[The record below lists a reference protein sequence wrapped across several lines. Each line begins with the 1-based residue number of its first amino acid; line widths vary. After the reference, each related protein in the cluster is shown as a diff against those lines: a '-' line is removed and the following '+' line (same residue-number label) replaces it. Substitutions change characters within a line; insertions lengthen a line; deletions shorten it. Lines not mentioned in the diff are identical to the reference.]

1 MSIINDS
8 HAIGIDS
15 RNLVLKTRGALY
27 VKVGSQYYE
36 IDFRNLSGNKEDKE
50 EESEKEYILTVE
62 SKQEIESLE
71 YPGDNKLIVGLDGT
85 LFVTKNNTVIDVTP
99 KSTTIIAESIGNNL
113 STTQDVTSITSASVT
128 GKLFGDEGYSF
139 DFSSGEIFASSIV
152 VENEIVFPNT
162 TVKTRCCKT
171 HSGILEDGNKRVV
184 RKYLEYD
191 FVEIVEIPD
200 YICVKSGAMI
210 KSNINVE
217 LPVFISGISRVF
229 SFEENGLY
237 IAYNQDEEV
246 IITKLN

>member
-99 KSTTIIAESIGNNL
+99 KSTTITTESVVNNL
-113 STTQDVTSITSASVT
+113 PVTQDVTNITSAFVA
-128 GKLFGDEGYSF
+128 GKLFGEGYSF

-152 VENEIVFPNT
+152 AENEIVFPNT
-162 TVKTRCCKT
+162 TIKTRCCKT
-171 HSGILEDGNKRVV
+171 HSDVLEGGNKRVV

-200 YICVKSGAMI
+200 YICIKSGAMI